1 MRLSILALEGLFDT
15 GLTVLLDTFAMANE
29 LAAAQ
34 GFAAPPFDVGVVGVR
49 RRVRTAHGLSML
61 AEPASS
67 ARHADWVVVPAPGIR
82 QPERLIEALEQL
94 RAQWHGYR
102 IAVHVSE
109 HAPGPG
115 IDTPEDLARVRALF
129 AA

>member
-61 AEPASS
+61 AEPQAAHAMPTGWSCPRPASGSRS
-67 ARHADWVVVPAPGIR
+67 A
-82 QPERLIEALEQL
+82 
-94 RAQWHGYR
+94 
-102 IAVHVSE
+102 
-109 HAPGPG
+109 
-115 IDTPEDLARVRALF
+115 
-129 AA
+129 